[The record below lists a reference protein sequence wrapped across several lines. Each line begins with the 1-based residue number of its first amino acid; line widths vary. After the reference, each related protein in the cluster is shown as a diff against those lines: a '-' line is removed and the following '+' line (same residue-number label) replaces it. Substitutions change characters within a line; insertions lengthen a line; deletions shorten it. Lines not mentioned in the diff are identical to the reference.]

1 MGVYSDRRLE
11 RTYRKALTLHLCR
24 WPSKAANKIFAQNGD
39 YGVKHN
45 IAEFIGT
52 ISDGGAETLVK
63 DYAFLLDKDIFN
75 VFVIVLRRTRDAA
88 NDALLSQANVEII
101 EIYKRNDFL
110 SKVIQKL
117 NRWWYLPYRLKKLLK
132 ERNIEALHIHLA
144 FLKYISPIRK
154 KIKNVKL
161 FYTCHNEPQYF
172 IDQSVPAEYR
182 AAKILI
188 KDNHLQL
195 IALHDEMRKE
205 INSIFEIDNTVVIRN
220 GIDFNR
226 FKVIKETKEEIRKSL
241 EIPQDAFVLGHIGR
255 FSDQKNHTFL
265 IDVFSEVYKEN
276 KNAFLLLIGAG
287 ELLNTVKTK
296 VDKCGLKNRVMILS
310 HRSDIP
316 QLLKAMDVF
325 VFPSLF
331 EGLGIVLIEAQ
342 VSGLRCIISDT
353 VPREAFQS
361 ELAVPMSLQASPD
374 EWRDIILD
382 ESVKGPWKGKIELY
396 NMNREIKY
404 LEQLY
409 LGKSMIAHG
418 VVGK

>member
-1 MGVYSDRRLE
+1 M
-11 RTYRKALTLHLCR
+11 
-24 WPSKAANKIFAQNGD
+24 
-39 YGVKHN
+39 KHN
-45 IAEFIGT
+45 IAEFIGM

-63 DYAFLLDKDIFN
+63 DYALLLNKDIFN
-75 VFVIVLRRTRDAA
+75 VFVIVFRRTRDSA
-88 NDALLSQANVEII
+88 NDALISQANVKII

-117 NRWWYLPYRLKKLLK
+117 NRWWYVPYRLKRLLK
-132 ERNIEALHIHLA
+132 ERDIEELHIHLSL
-144 FLKYISPIRK
+144 LKYISPIRK

-161 FYTCHNEPQYF
+161 FYTCHSEPQYF
-172 IDQSVPAEYR
+172 IDKSIPTEYR
-182 AAKILI
+182 AAKKLI

-226 FKVIKETKEEIRKSL
+226 FKEIKETRGEIRKSL
-241 EIPQDAFVLGHIGR
+241 KIPQNAFVLGHIGR
-255 FSDQKNHTFL
+255 FCDQKNHTFL

-287 ELLNTVKTK
+287 ELLNTIKTK
-296 VDKCGLKNRVMILS
+296 IDKCGLKKRVMILS

-316 QLLKAMDVF
+316 QLLRAMNVF
-325 VFPSLF
+325 VFPSLH

-361 ELAVPMSLQASPD
+361 EFAVPMSLQASPV
-374 EWRDIILD
+374 EWRNVILD
-382 ESVKGPWKGKIELY
+382 ESIRGPWKGEIELY
-396 NMNREIKY
+396 DMNREIKR
-404 LEQLY
+404 LERLY
-409 LGKSMIAHG
+409 LGEQA
-418 VVGK
+418 

>member
-1 MGVYSDRRLE
+1 M
-11 RTYRKALTLHLCR
+11 
-24 WPSKAANKIFAQNGD
+24 
-39 YGVKHN
+39 KHN

-88 NDALLSQANVEII
+88 NDALLSQSNAEII
-101 EIYKRNDFL
+101 EIFKRNDFL

-117 NRWWYLPYRLKKLLK
+117 NRWWYLPYRLEKLLK
-132 ERNIEALHIHLA
+132 ERNIEALHIHLSL
-144 FLKYISPIRK
+144 LKYISPIRK

-161 FYTCHNEPQYF
+161 FYTCHSEPKRF
-172 IDQSVPAEYR
+172 IGKSVPAEYR
-182 AAKILI
+182 AAKKLI

-195 IALHDEMRKE
+195 IALHDEMREE

-226 FKVIKETKEEIRKSL
+226 FKAIKETREEIRKSL
-241 EIPQDAFVLGHIGR
+241 KIPQDAFVLGHIGR
-255 FSDQKNHTFL
+255 FSDYKNHTFL

-287 ELLNTVKTK
+287 ELLNNIKTK
-296 VDKCGLKNRVMILS
+296 IDKYGLKNRVMILS

-316 QLLKAMDVF
+316 QLLRAMDVF

-342 VSGLRCIISDT
+342 ALGLRCIVSDV
-353 VPREAFQS
+353 VPKEAFQT
-361 ELAVPMSLQASPD
+361 ELAVPVSLNKSP
-374 EWRDIILD
+374 ERWAEIILD
-382 ESVKGPWKGKIELY
+382 NSIKGTVNGNINDY
-396 NMNREIKY
+396 DMNKEIKR
-404 LEQLY
+404 LEKLY
-409 LGKSMIAHG
+409 LS
-418 VVGK
+418 